1 MYSLSRSITM
11 AMCLANGLHWEGVR
25 FPEFD
30 PSILDG
36 LITWYD
42 FADHTF
48 IEKSSGT
55 LVTFGITSQDL
66 YQIDNKWDSVSNLPN
81 VFPIDINGN
90 NSNGY
95 FLGSRLRSEGS
106 NTIPDWKN
114 PSGLVGGGYNSRYVD
129 FTGVYN
135 LGGGTNNGSRR
146 LKGDGTSSTES
157 ISLDNFTFYIVF
169 KQDVASPTSPDGGKQ
184 NLVWVN
190 GIKSSSDDE
199 SRLITLTKSGGG
211 ASGGGRYFLSLYVDG
226 SLEANISAGS
236 YTVDTST
243 KILGFIVNSSDTDTS
258 IGRLYQ
264 SGDATYEDTSENGVA
279 TTMKGGEGAVSGD
292 NMCYIGSKGEDVSA
306 NDPDNS
312 FDGRMLEIVM
322 YNRAIGTGEQSELE
336 TYFKTKW
343 NI

>member
-1 MYSLSRSITM
+1 M
-11 AMCLANGLHWEGVR
+11 AMCLANGLQWEGVR

-30 PSILDG
+30 PSTLGG

-48 IEKSSGT
+48 IDKASDT
-55 LVTFGITSQDL
+55 DVTFDTTSQDL
-66 YQIDNKWDSVSNLPN
+66 YSIKNKWDSISTLPN
-81 VFPIDINGN
+81 TFPIDVNGN
-90 NSNGY
+90 NPNGY
-95 FLGSRLRSEGS
+95 FLGTELRSEGAS
-106 NTIPDWKN
+106 TIPDWIN
-114 PSGLVGGGYNSRYVD
+114 STGLAGGNISGRYVD

-135 LGGGTNNGSRR
+135 EGGGTNNGSRR
-146 LKGDGTSSTES
+146 LKDIGGTSSTES

-184 NLVWVN
+184 NLVWIN
-190 GIKSSSDDE
+190 GIKSSDDDE
-199 SRLITLTKSGGG
+199 SRLITLTKSGGA
-211 ASGGGRYFLSLYVDG
+211 ASGGGRYFLKLYVNG
-226 SLEANISAGS
+226 SLEASISAGS

-243 KILGFIVNSSDTDTS
+243 KILGFIVNSSSASTS
-258 IGRLYQ
+258 IGRMYQ
-264 SGDATYEDTSENGVA
+264 SGNGTPTTENTSDDGVA

-292 NMCYIGSKGEDVSA
+292 NICYIGSKGADISA
-306 NDPDNS
+306 QDPDNS